1 MTSLTT
7 TLSTPGK
14 PDLTYTTSVSDAT
27 DTGLYALLIGH
38 IAMLQKELD
47 TLEILLKRKKE

>member
-14 PDLTYTTSVSDAT
+14 PDLTYTTSLSDIT